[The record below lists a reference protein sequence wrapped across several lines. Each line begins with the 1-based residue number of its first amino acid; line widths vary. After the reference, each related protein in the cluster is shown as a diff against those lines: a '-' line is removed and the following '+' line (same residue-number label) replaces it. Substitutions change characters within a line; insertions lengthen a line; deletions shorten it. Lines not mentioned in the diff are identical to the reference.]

1 MEPYNNYF
9 YNYYK
14 NGRNPYKQVALE
26 SHSEG
31 KKESASQC
39 ENSSEDRVESRQKN
53 SSRYNSFG
61 PISFTNPLFADMD
74 EPIIEILGI
83 KLYLDD
89 IIILGLLF
97 FLYNENVKDDML
109 FLALIFLLIG

>member
-1 MEPYNNYF
+1 MGLYNNYF
-9 YNYYK
+9 YNYY
-14 NGRNPYKQVALE
+14 RNSRN
-26 SHSEG
+26 SH
-31 KKESASQC
+31 KKVTPETSDVIETVEPEKCKDSKDD
-39 ENSSEDRVESRQKN
+39 NFESRQKN

-97 FLYNENVKDDML
+97 FLYKENVKDDML

>member
-1 MEPYNNYF
+1 MGPYNNYF

-26 SHSEG
+26 AHNVNETAGQCKDS
-31 KKESASQC
+31 KE
-39 ENSSEDRVESRQKN
+39 DKVESRQKN

-109 FLALIFLLIG
+109 FLALIFLLIS